1 MRPVIL
7 KAALGVAA
15 LAAASAGMAGSTSGT
30 FGVNI
35 SLNSGGGSVSL
46 TSGGSGS
53 SSGGPSSGVCISQS
67 LTEQNNAV
75 VRVVCQSGQ
84 FVSITP
90 IPGAR
95 FSGSHGGAYSFY
107 FGSSYR
113 SVNVAGYGEFAHG
126 AGSVAAYRVFGVTES
141 EGRLDMLVVF

>member
-7 KAALGVAA
+7 KAALGLAA
-15 LAAASAGMAGSTSGT
+15 LAVASASVAGSASGT

-35 SLNSGGGSVSL
+35 SLY
-46 TSGGSGS
+46 TPSGS
-53 SSGGPSSGVCISQS
+53 SSGGGSNSSGVCISQS
-67 LTEQNNAV
+67 LTEQNNAI

-84 FVSITP
+84 FVSISP
-90 IPGAR
+90 IAGGR
-95 FSGSHGGAYSFY
+95 FVGSHGGAYSFY

-113 SVNVAGYGEFAHG
+113 AVNIAGYGEFAHG
-126 AGSVAAYRVFGVTES
+126 AGSAAAYRVFGLTES

>member
-1 MRPVIL
+1 MRRVMV
-7 KAALGVAA
+7 KAAFGLAA
-15 LAAASAGMAGSTSGT
+15 FAAASACMAGSAGGT

-35 SLNSGGGSVSL
+35 SLNGGGSGPS
-46 TSGGSGS
+46 TGGN
-53 SSGGPSSGVCISQS
+53 SSGVCISQS

-95 FSGSHGGAYSFY
+95 FVGSHGGAYSFY

-126 AGSVAAYRVFGVTES
+126 AGSVAAFRVFGVTES

>member
-7 KAALGVAA
+7 KAALGLAA
-15 LAAASAGMAGSTSGT
+15 VAAASVCMAGSAGGT

-35 SLNSGGGSVSL
+35 SLNG
-46 TSGGSGS
+46 GGSGS
-53 SSGGPSSGVCISQS
+53 SSGGSNSSGVCISQS

-75 VRVVCQSGQ
+75 VRVVCDSGQ
-84 FVSITP
+84 FVSISP
-90 IPGAR
+90 IPGGR
-95 FSGSHGGAYSFY
+95 FVGSHGGAYNFY

-126 AGSVAAYRVFGVTES
+126 AGSVAAFRVFGVTES

>member
-7 KAALGVAA
+7 KAAFGLAA
-15 LAAASAGMAGSTSGT
+15 LAAAFACMAGSAGGT

-35 SLNSGGGSVSL
+35 TLNGGTGG
-46 TSGGSGS
+46 GGSGS
-53 SSGGPSSGVCISQS
+53 SSGGGSNSSGVCISQS
-67 LTEQNNAV
+67 LTEQNNAI

-84 FVSITP
+84 FVSISP
-90 IPGAR
+90 IPGGR
-95 FSGSHGGAYSFY
+95 FVGSHGGAYSFY

-113 SVNVAGYGEFAHG
+113 AVNIAGYGEFAHG

>member
-1 MRPVIL
+1 MRRVIL
-7 KAALGVAA
+7 KAALGLAA
-15 LAAASAGMAGSTSGT
+15 LAAAPACMAGSTSGV

-35 SLNSGGGSVSL
+35 TLYSGA
-46 TSGGSGS
+46 S
-53 SSGGPSSGVCISQS
+53 SSPPGSNRSGVCISQS

-75 VRVVCQSGQ
+75 VRVVCESGQ
-84 FVSITP
+84 FVSISP
-90 IPGAR
+90 IPGGR
-95 FSGSHGGAYSFY
+95 FVGSHGGAYSFY

>member
-7 KAALGVAA
+7 KAALGLAA
-15 LAAASAGMAGSTSGT
+15 LVAASAGMAGSTSGT

-53 SSGGPSSGVCISQS
+53 SSGSNSGVCISQA
-67 LTEQNNAV
+67 LTEQNNAT

-84 FVSITP
+84 FVSISP
-90 IPGAR
+90 IPGSR
-95 FSGSHGGAYSFY
+95 FAGSHGGAYTFY

-126 AGSVAAYRVFGVTES
+126 AGSVAAFRVFGVTES

>member
-7 KAALGVAA
+7 KAALGFAA
-15 LAAASAGMAGSTSGT
+15 LAAASACFAGSTSGV

-35 SLNSGGGSVSL
+35 SLSTGA
-46 TSGGSGS
+46 SGS
-53 SSGGPSSGVCISQS
+53 SSPGANGSGVCISQTLS
-67 LTEQNNAV
+67 EENRAV
-75 VRVVCQSGQ
+75 VRVTCNPGY
-84 FVSITP
+84 FVSISP